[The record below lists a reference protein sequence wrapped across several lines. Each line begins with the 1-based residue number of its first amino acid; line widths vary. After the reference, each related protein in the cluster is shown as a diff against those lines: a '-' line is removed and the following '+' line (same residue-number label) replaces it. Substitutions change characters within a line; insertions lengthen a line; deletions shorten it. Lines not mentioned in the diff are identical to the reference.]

1 MTVTTK
7 RLIDLGAM
15 LAISIVI
22 SITTSG
28 PTWLLATFALWGVAF
43 FLGAYR
49 ERQQWRATRL
59 SIADAHDR
67 DIRRDASLTARLTSP
82 ALARCDQASDIAAGL
97 ERRRAMPLPA
107 PVEDDLVD
115 DDVRIGPRASHT
127 VRVRVVECAPDETPT
142 TRGGAA

>member
-1 MTVTTK
+1 MTAFETV
-7 RLIDLGAM
+7 AW
-15 LAISIVI
+15 LAI
-22 SITTSG
+22 G
-28 PTWLLATFALWGVAF
+28 YALMDCAIAVVAF
-43 FLGAYR
+43 VR
-49 ERQQWRATRL
+49 RHRTPRL

-82 ALARCDQASDIAAGL
+82 ALARCDQAADIAAGL

-115 DDVRIGPRASHT
+115 DGVRIGPRARRT

>member
-1 MTVTTK
+1 VDAVITNLLIGAPIAIALVILAHWGD
-7 RLIDLGAM
+7 RLIA
-15 LAISIVI
+15 
-22 SITTSG
+22 
-28 PTWLLATFALWGVAF
+28 
-43 FLGAYR
+43 R
-49 ERQQWRATRL
+49 RRARL
-59 SIADAHDR
+59 DIRAAH
-67 DIRRDASLTARLTSP
+67 RRDASLTARLTSP

>member
-1 MTVTTK
+1 MTAA
-7 RLIDLGAM
+7 LLLGAPI
-15 LAISIVI
+15 AIAIVARLVI
-22 SITTSG
+22 
-28 PTWLLATFALWGVAF
+28 
-43 FLGAYR
+43 
-49 ERQQWRATRL
+49 RAVVRRRARL
-59 SIADAHDR
+59 DIRDAHDR

-82 ALARCDQASDIAAGL
+82 ALARCDQAADIAAGL

-115 DDVRIGPRASHT
+115 DGVRIGPRASHT

>member
-1 MTVTTK
+1 M
-7 RLIDLGAM
+7 
-15 LAISIVI
+15 S
-22 SITTSG
+22 
-28 PTWLLATFALWGVAF
+28 TFAALWAIGTLVVA
-43 FLGAYR
+43 AAIIVRNYR
-49 ERQQWRATRL
+49 RDGRRL
-59 SIADAHDR
+59 DIRTAH
-67 DIRRDASLTARLTSP
+67 RRDASLTARLTSP
-82 ALARCDQASDIAAGL
+82 ALARCDQAADIAAGL